1 MLSSNSWRSALSSR
15 NPFVRKAA
23 EGMLRIPTFLRSFGV
38 RPEDLHQ
45 RPPVLINSIPK
56 SGTHLLLQVVEGL
69 PDRTNYGRWVASM
82 TSSFRFRERSVE
94 NLSRRI
100 RGLLPGEVVRGHLFY
115 HSRYVPELAAR
126 NVVNY
131 FIYRDPRAVAL
142 SGAHYARSMNRW
154 HRLHRYFRGAK
165 TMDEAIRLAIVGLQP
180 PVAGVDFPDVGQR
193 FGRYR
198 GWIGAENCFA
208 IRYEDLQSDARPEI
222 VRQMAEFYAAR
233 TSAPLDVDA
242 CVAAM
247 LRSIEPSKS
256 HTFRSGEKAGWRKAF
271 TPEHRRLFHQIAGDL
286 LIELGY
292 EKDDSWVE
300 SPQPAVP

>member
-1 MLSSNSWRSALSSR
+1 
-15 NPFVRKAA
+15 
-23 EGMLRIPTFLRSFGV
+23 
-38 RPEDLHQ
+38 
-45 RPPVLINSIPK
+45 VLLNSIPK

-69 PDRTNYGRWVASM
+69 PDRINYGQWVASM
-82 TSSFRFRERSVE
+82 RSSFRFRERSVE
-94 NLSRRI
+94 ELRRLI
-100 RGLLPGEVVRGHLFY
+100 HRMLPGEVVRGHLFFDESY
-115 HSRYVPELAAR
+115 LDELAGR

-154 HRLHRYFRGAK
+154 HRLHRYFRGAR
-165 TMDEAIRLAIVGLQP
+165 TMDEAIRLAIVGLQS
-180 PVAGVDFPDVGQR
+180 PVPGVDFPDVAQR

-198 GWIGAENCFA
+198 GWIDAKNCFA

-222 VRQMAEFYAAR
+222 VRRMAEFYAAH
-233 TSAPLDVDA
+233 TSAPIDIDA

-247 LRSIEPSKS
+247 LRSIAPAKS

-271 TPEHRRLFHQIAGDL
+271 TPEHRRLFHEVAGDL

-292 EKDDSWVE
+292 EEDDSWVE